1 MTLNSSSM
9 IRTCPAQKIG
19 FHGKIPG
26 GGLKR
31 EKG

>member
-1 MTLNSSSM
+1 M